1 MTRCEMLGKA
11 RSKADARKG
20 QMRDARNQ
28 MLGRAVFDVD
38 FTRISNLFLLVS
50 SSSRISHL
58 VFKCTP

>member
-28 MLGRAVFDVD
+28 MLGRAVFEVD

-58 VFKCTP
+58 VFKYTP